1 MANILGIKLSELS
14 APETLNKIEGFL
26 QDDKQH
32 YIVTP
37 NPEIILSAH
46 EDEEFFYI
54 LNKADLS
61 LADGFGL
68 KIAGKL
74 LGVKVQRV
82 TGADTTFAL
91 LGYAARNNVKI
102 AIINWENGL
111 STKEEILQAISKKFP
126 GLDATAFDAPRN
138 LELAPSLIKNINDL
152 SPQLLF
158 CGLGF
163 PYQEKVIYHNLKK
176 LPSVKVALGIG
187 GSFDFLTGKAR
198 RAPSLW
204 RHLGLEWLWRLII
217 QPKRYRRIFRATM
230 VFAIK
235 VIRARFINRFRYRP
249 NVACWLYRDTPAGK
263 EVLIVEREDS
273 PGHWQLPQGG
283 TDGEDVEIAG
293 KRELW
298 EEINVTSLET
308 KAVFRNVHRYDFQGA
323 LRKQLLQE
331 SERLENFETKKYKFD
346 FKGQTQSLYIARFT
360 GDESEIKIKFWDHVA
375 WRFVPVEKLLEVLH
389 PVRQAGAQKFLDKFL
404 SLNL

>member
-14 APETLNKIEGFL
+14 ALEILQKIEEFL
-26 QDDKQH
+26 QGSQSR

-46 EDEEFFYI
+46 DDEEFFYI

-68 KIAGKL
+68 KIAGKIF
-74 LGVKVQRV
+74 GAKIERV

-91 LGYAARNNVKI
+91 LGYAARNNIKTAV
-102 AIINWENGL
+102 INWEDGL
-111 STKEEILQAISKKFP
+111 STQEEISQALIKKFP
-126 GLDATAFDAPRN
+126 GLKAMVFNTSRD
-138 LELAPSLIKNINDL
+138 LELAENLINDINNFA
-152 SPQLLF
+152 PKLLF

-176 LPSVKVALGIG
+176 LPSVRVALGIG
-187 GSFDFLTGKAR
+187 GSFDFLTGKAK
-198 RAPSLW
+198 RAPSSW
-204 RHLGLEWLWRLII
+204 RGLGLEWLWRLII
-217 QPKRYRRIFRATM
+217 QPNRYRRIFSATF
-230 VFAIK
+230 VFLKK
-235 VIRARFINRFRYRP
+235 VIVARYINRLRYRL
-249 NVACWLYRDTPAGK
+249 NVACLLYRDTPVGK

-283 TDGEDVEIAG
+283 TDGEDIETAG
-293 KRELW
+293 KRELS

-308 KAVFRNVHRYDFQGA
+308 KGVFKNVHRYDFA
-323 LRKQLLQE
+323 ANLRKQAY
-331 SERLENFETKKYKFD
+331 LENREYEAKKYKFD
-346 FKGQTQSLYIARFT
+346 FKGQIQSLYVARFT
-360 GDESEIKIKFWDHVA
+360 GDESEIQIKFWDHVS
-375 WRFVPVEKLLEVLH
+375 WRFVPVEKLLETVH
-389 PVRQAGAQKFLDKFL
+389 PVRQAGVKKFLDKFL